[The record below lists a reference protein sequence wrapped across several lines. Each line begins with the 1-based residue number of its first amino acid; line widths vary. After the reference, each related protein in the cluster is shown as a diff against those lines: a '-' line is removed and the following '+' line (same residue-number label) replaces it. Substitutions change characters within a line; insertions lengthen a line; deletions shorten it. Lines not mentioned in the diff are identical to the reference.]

1 MLDSLE
7 VIGAGLFAFTGAVA
21 IIGGLALWTR
31 CSGDPSLR
39 RRGEPTVFLF
49 EGQDLV
55 DATPAA
61 RRLLG
66 MRPLGRSDLAR
77 LLGLLARGFGADLGS
92 RLAGLP
98 PGGRL
103 SLASPRG
110 AGTLDAAEEG
120 GALRLTL
127 RPDDGGGS
135 VVDRLAFAA
144 AQEELALLRG
154 LAEDAPQPIWTL
166 DGTGALTWANRAY
179 LALADQA
186 AAPAGE
192 PERAAQV
199 RTAWPATPLFG
210 RPSDL
215 PDGTVHQERLPLAL
229 PGTTEPSW
237 YDVTSVR
244 RGEGS
249 LHFATDVSGLLQAES
264 ARLHFVQTLAKTFAH
279 LSTGLAIFD
288 RHRRLV
294 LFNPAFLDLTGLP
307 IGFLSD
313 RPLVHAVLDRLRDA
327 KILPEPRDYA
337 SWRES
342 VAALEAAAEQ
352 GQYSEAWTLP
362 GGQTY
367 KVTGR
372 PHPDGALA
380 FLFEDISAE
389 VGLTRR
395 FRAELDTL
403 RDVLDKLDEAVAVF
417 SGDGSLAFAN
427 TAYGVLWQLS
437 DGLQQGAD
445 LSGEVGRWQAAC
457 APSPLWSWLREGRLA
472 GLAPPEEAVRL
483 IDGRLL
489 TLRVSALTQGA
500 MMARFQAEPA
510 TGRAPATPEREAAPP
525 DPIPVREPEAA

>member
-1 MLDSLE
+1 VLDSLE
-7 VIGAGLFAFTGAVA
+7 VIGAGLYAFLGASL
-21 IIGGLALWTR
+21 IIGGLTLWTR
-31 CSGDPSLR
+31 RSVSTHLPPPGGP
-39 RRGEPTVFLF
+39 PVFLF

-55 DATPAA
+55 DATPTA
-61 RRLLG
+61 RRLLQTQAFG
-66 MRPLGRSDLAR
+66 PSDLAR
-77 LLGLLARGFGADLGS
+77 LTALLARGFGDDLGQ
-92 RLAGLP
+92 RLAELP
-98 PGGRL
+98 LGGRL
-103 SLASPRG
+103 SLASPSG
-110 AGTLDAAEEG
+110 AGLLEVAEEG

-127 RPDDGGGS
+127 RPDDGGS
-135 VVDRLAFAA
+135 VVDRLSFDAA
-144 AQEELALLRG
+144 REELLLLRG

-166 DGTGALTWANRAY
+166 DGPGALTWANRAY

-186 AAPAGE
+186 ATPQEESSRAPLA
-192 PERAAQV
+192 

-215 PDGTVHQERLPLAL
+215 RDGEVHQERLPLSL
-229 PGTTEPSW
+229 PGWKEPLW

-249 LHFATDVSGLLQAES
+249 LHFAADVSGLLQAES

-288 RHRRLV
+288 RDRRLV
-294 LFNPAFLDLTGLP
+294 LFNPAFLDLTSLP

-313 RPLVHAVLDRLRDA
+313 RPLVQEVLDRLRDA

-352 GQYSEAWTLP
+352 GQYRETWTLP

-367 KVTGR
+367 QVTGR

-403 RDVLDKLDEAVAVF
+403 RDVLDKLDEALAVF
-417 SGDGSLAFAN
+417 SADGSLVLAN
-427 TAYGVLWQLS
+427 TAYGILWQLP
-437 DGLQQGAD
+437 DGTLQGAD
-445 LSGEVGRWQAAC
+445 LSGEAARWQAAC
-457 APSPLWSWLREGRLA
+457 APSPLWAWLHEGRA
-472 GLAPPEEAVRL
+472 EGLAPPEEALRL

-489 TLRVSALTQGA
+489 TLRISALPQGA
-500 MMARFQAEPA
+500 MLAMFQA
-510 TGRAPATPEREAAPP
+510 APAGDRSAAGWATSPPTSTAVQESEAA
-525 DPIPVREPEAA
+525 